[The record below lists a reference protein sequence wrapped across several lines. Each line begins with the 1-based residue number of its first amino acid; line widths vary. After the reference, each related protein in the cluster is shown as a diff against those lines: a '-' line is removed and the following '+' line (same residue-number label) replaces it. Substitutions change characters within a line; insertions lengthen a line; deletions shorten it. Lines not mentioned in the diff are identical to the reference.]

1 MIEQHYTIEEAAK
14 ILHKKP
20 KTVSNMISARLITV
34 ISTRPALIPESAI
47 KAYLAKRTK
56 RAVI

>member
-1 MIEQHYTIEEAAK
+1 MIEPHYTIEEAAT
-14 ILHKKP
+14 LLRKKP
-20 KTVSNMISARLITV
+20 KTVSNMISARKITV
-34 ISTRPALIPESAI
+34 VSTRPALIPESAI